1 MKVVIL
7 VVVTLFLYSTSDA
20 IQRKPTN
27 HPEPSRTA
35 RPSPAPRSRI
45 EQSLTLKSPPVILSA
60 HDMRIIFLEQV
71 PIDKQQQIAADP
83 LERKKFV
90 SDIKKLLALARIAE
104 EGNYA
109 ERVDLIWL
117 LSFQVDRA
125 LNDAYRKKNP
135 DPKVPDRSIN
145 AYYASHP
152 KAFDDFIRSSP
163 IAQQALGTGQQ
174 AQGPGRIKLKKQ
186 FGEFKVIAERALR
199 AGLDR
204 EDPTRL
210 QIIVSRS
217 QVLAGA
223 YLTDLQK
230 TTSERVTVAEVNEY
244 YEDHLA
250 DFDEVRVRHILVSTQ
265 PDEEPADDAKAKKPV
280 LSKEEA
286 RKKSQSL
293 LDRVRKGEDFA
304 KLAKE
309 NSDDPGSRDNG
320 GGYDFFGRGK
330 MVVEF
335 EDTAFSLKPGEVSDV
350 IETEFGFHI
359 IKVEERRR
367 AAPPATDQRVRQ
379 QITEKLTQEKLEA
392 LIAEI
397 ADRSPVVVPEDF
409 DTTPKVI
416 TLPPSST
423 KNPEERS
430 GTKASSSLPSW
441 SR

>member
-1 MKVVIL
+1 MKVVFLAVIFL
-7 VVVTLFLYSTSDA
+7 LFSTGDA
-20 IQRKPTN
+20 IQRDNRRPTKN
-27 HPEPSRTA
+27 PK
-35 RPSPAPRSRI
+35 PSPGARRSPATKSKI
-45 EQSLTLKSPPVILSA
+45 EQSQILKSPPVRLSA
-60 HDMRIIFLEQV
+60 HDMRIIFQELVSIE
-71 PIDKQQQIAADP
+71 KQQQIAADP

-90 SDIKKLLALARIAE
+90 SEIKQLLALARIAE
-104 EGNYA
+104 ESNYA
-109 ERVDLIWL
+109 EQVRLIPL
-117 LSFQVDRA
+117 LSFEVDKA

-135 DPKVPDRSIN
+135 DAQVPDRSID

-152 KAFDDFIRSSP
+152 KAFDDFIQ
-163 IAQQALGTGQQ
+163 INAFAAKQ

-286 RKKSQSL
+286 RKKSQLL

-335 EDTAFSLKPGEVSDV
+335 EDAAFSLKPGEVSDV
-350 IETEFGFHI
+350 IETQFGFHI

-367 AAPPATDQRVRQ
+367 AAPPATDQTVRQ

-416 TLPPSST
+416 RLPPSST
-423 KNPEERS
+423 KNPEERG